1 MLVLISFCPTFS
13 AGARGVLPVP
23 LRLLILMQ
31 AIEYLP
37 EPEDGLDIVRLL
49 GEDFLAAL
57 PRLHELI
64 QLRIRQIA
72 KVSQ

>member
-1 MLVLISFCPTFS
+1 MPSIGRFQGPHQL
-13 AGARGVLPVP
+13 GGVLPVP

-31 AIEYLP
+31 PVEHLA

-64 QLRIRQIA
+64 QLRIDRYCKRQ
-72 KVSQ
+72 